1 MRYSLTTGIAAGLF
15 AVAALAQPAMAKD
28 ITVKMLT
35 KGASGMYVFEPA
47 LVKADVGDK
56 VHFVPA
62 DPSHNG
68 EIIAGMIP
76 AGVTSAKGAMGK
88 EFVLTVSKP
97 GVYGVKCL
105 PHMSMGMVG
114 LVQAGKGPS
123 ANLAAA
129 KAVKLPPLAAKR
141 MNPLLAQAN

>member
-1 MRYSLTTGIAAGLF
+1 MRYSLVPVVAAGFF
-15 AVAALAQPAMAKD
+15 AAALSQPAMAKD

-35 KGASGMYVFEPA
+35 KGPSGAYVFEPA

-56 VHFVPA
+56 VHFVPS
-62 DPSHNG
+62 DPTHNG
-68 EIIAGMIP
+68 EVIPGMVP
-76 AGVTSAKGAMGK
+76 AGVTPAKGAMGK
-88 EFVLTVSKP
+88 EFVLAVTKP
-97 GVYGVKCL
+97 GIYGVKCL
-105 PHMSMGMVG
+105 PHLSMGMVG

>member
-1 MRYSLTTGIAAGLF
+1 MRYALFPVIAAGF
-15 AVAALAQPAMAKD
+15 VAAALSQPAMAKD
-28 ITVKMLT
+28 IVVKMQT
-35 KGASGMYVFEPA
+35 KGATGQYVFEPA

-56 VHFVPA
+56 VHYVPS
-62 DPSHNG
+62 DPSHNA
-68 EIIAGMIP
+68 EIIPGMLP
-76 AGVTSAKGAMGK
+76 AGVTPAKGAMGK

-97 GVYGVKCL
+97 GIYGVKCL
-105 PHMSMGMVG
+105 PHASMGMVG

-141 MNPLLAQAN
+141 MNPLLAQVN